1 VIQSRPL
8 ASLQSRKQRLQQ
20 SFQGQTLASLFSAR
34 LSLSI
39 GAQALVS
46 GFHFLL
52 NLWLV
57 RELSLHDY
65 GIFAFAFVLVMFGN
79 AINNALI
86 STPLTVYTPVIDDAE
101 ERERQEIMLGTANVF
116 LVLIVLLC
124 ATIYSSVNNMSWLNV
139 LGMAL
144 FVAVNCARQFS
155 RSSGYARLRPLITA
169 SGEATYVAIGTV
181 LVMLVLWRAD
191 TLTVGSIL
199 LALTAAQCLAI
210 LVERLRLHGN
220 LRLRFNPSLLSG
232 YGHYWEQSRWG
243 LIGALTTLF
252 MGQAHSVIVT
262 SSLGPAT
269 FAPLAAGF
277 VLFGP
282 VRVALM
288 TWQNL
293 VKPEIAVALSNH
305 EVQQVKHQIH
315 RTGVFAAVGAILVAL
330 VMALLWPWIHEL
342 LYAARY
348 ADQPMAKI
356 VALWAIIT
364 LFAAL
369 YNAPSA
375 ALQALRDFKILAWAS
390 IFGAAISVVL
400 VLLILQHSAPSN
412 TLFGILCAEL
422 FTLVFLSRVLA
433 TKLQSPT

>member
-1 VIQSRPL
+1 MIESRPL
-8 ASLQSRKQRLQQ
+8 STLQSQRKRLRQ
-20 SFQGQTLASLFSAR
+20 SFQGQSLATLFSAR

-86 STPLTVYTPVIDDAE
+86 STPLTVYTPVINDPA
-101 ERERQEIMLGTANVF
+101 EREKQEIMLGTANVF
-116 LVLIVLLC
+116 LVALVFLCGLVYCTTNDMIVL
-124 ATIYSSVNNMSWLNV
+124 NV
-139 LGMAL
+139 IGVGL

-155 RSSGYARLRPLITA
+155 RSTGYARLRPLVTA
-169 SGEATYVAIGTV
+169 TGEAAYVLVGTV
-181 LVMLVLWRAD
+181 LVLLVLWQSE
-191 TLTVGSIL
+191 TLVVGNIL
-199 LALTAAQCLAI
+199 LALVAAQCIAI
-210 LVERLRLHGN
+210 LVERLRLLGH
-220 LRLRFNPSLLSG
+220 LRLRFKPSLLTG

-262 SSLGPAT
+262 TSLGPAT

-293 VKPEIAVALSNH
+293 VKPEIAVALS
-305 EVQQVKHQIH
+305 EQRFEQVRHQIH
-315 RTGVFAAVGAILVAL
+315 RTAALAAGAAVVLAIGL
-330 VMALLWPWIHEL
+330 ALLWPIIHEV

-356 VALWAIIT
+356 VAFWALIT
-364 LFAAL
+364 LFAAM

-390 IFGAAISVVL
+390 IYGAIISLVL
-400 VLLILQHSAPSN
+400 VLLILKYGTPSD

-433 TKLQSPT
+433 SRLQTAS